1 MKLAK
6 VVAVLGLGVVAS
18 ASLPVSTAVANNPVD
33 GVPPACKECF
43 ERKRA
48 EEGCTASYKGDP
60 KWSSQA
66 CLAALRRF
74 VSECKAECP
83 D

>member
-1 MKLAK
+1 MNLAK
-6 VVAVLGLGVVAS
+6 VVAVLGFGVVAS
-18 ASLPVSTAVANNPVD
+18 VLLPVSTAVANNPID
-33 GVPPACKECF
+33 GVPPACRDCF
-43 ERKRA
+43 ERKRV

-60 KWSSQA
+60 RWASQP

-74 VSECKAECP
+74 ATECKAECA